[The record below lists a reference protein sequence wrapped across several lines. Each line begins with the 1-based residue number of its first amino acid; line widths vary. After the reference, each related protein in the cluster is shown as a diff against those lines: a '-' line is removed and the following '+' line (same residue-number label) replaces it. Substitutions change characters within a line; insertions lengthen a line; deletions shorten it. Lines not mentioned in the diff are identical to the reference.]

1 MGKVYLDMAM
11 SLDGF
16 ISGPN
21 GEDSGLHDWYFSPS
35 GDTEII
41 KQELLGTIGA
51 MILGKRAFSS
61 SPEADGF
68 DTPYKVPHFIVTHE
82 ARKTIDRSGMQFIFS
97 TDGVEGTLQKA
108 KAAAGDKDVC
118 IAGGANTAQQFLEAG
133 LLDEL
138 QIHLVPVLIGGGLRL
153 FDVLPKSVK
162 LEKTRTLE
170 SSGVT
175 HLRYRIIKEKR
186 QVL

>member
-35 GDTEII
+35 GDAEFV
-41 KQELLGTIGA
+41 KQELLDTMGA
-51 MILGKRAFSS
+51 MIMGRRAFSTA
-61 SPEADGF
+61 PESEGF
-68 DTPYKVPHFIVTHE
+68 DTPYKVPHFILTHT
-82 ARKTIDRSGMQFIFS
+82 ARETIPRGGMEFIFS
-97 TDGVEGTLQKA
+97 TDGIQGTLQKA

-118 IAGGANTAQQFLEAG
+118 VAGGANTAQQFLQAG

-138 QIHLVPVLIGGGLRL
+138 QIHLVPVLVGGGLRL
-153 FDVLPKSVK
+153 FDVLPKSIK

-175 HLRYRIIKEKR
+175 HLRYKIGKDY
-186 QVL
+186 

>member
-21 GEDSGLHDWYFSPS
+21 GEDGGLHDWYFSPS
-35 GDTEII
+35 GDAEFV
-41 KQELLGTIGA
+41 KQELLDTIGA
-51 MILGKRAFSS
+51 MILGKRAFST

-68 DTPYKVPHFIVTHE
+68 DTPYKVPHFIFTHIPRE
-82 ARKTIDRSGMQFIFS
+82 TIPRGGMEFIFS
-97 TDGVEGTLQKA
+97 TDGLEGTLQKA
-108 KAAAGDKDVC
+108 KAVAGDKDVC

-138 QIHLVPVLIGGGLRL
+138 QIHLVPMLIGGGLRL
-153 FDVLPKSVK
+153 FDVLPQKVK

-175 HLRYRIIKEKR
+175 HLRYRVMK
-186 QVL
+186 

>member
-21 GEDSGLHDWYFSPS
+21 GEDGGLHDWYFSPS
-35 GDTEII
+35 GDAEFV
-41 KQELLGTIGA
+41 KQELLDTMGA
-51 MILGKRAFSS
+51 MILGRRAFGSA
-61 SPEADGF
+61 PDGF
-68 DTPYKVPHFIVTHE
+68 DTPYKVPHFILTHT
-82 ARKTIDRSGMQFIFS
+82 ARESIPRGGTEFIFV
-97 TDGVEGTLQKA
+97 TDGIESALAKA

-118 IAGGANTAQQFLEAG
+118 VAGGASTAQQFLSAG

-153 FDVLPKSVK
+153 FDALPETLK

-175 HLRYRIIKEKR
+175 HLRYRLITKG
-186 QVL
+186 

>member
-35 GDTEII
+35 GDAEFV
-41 KQELLGTIGA
+41 KQELLDTMGA
-51 MILGKRAFSS
+51 MILGKRAFGS
-61 SPEADGF
+61 SPEAEGF
-68 DTPYKVPHFIVTHE
+68 DTPYKVPHFILTHTAKE
-82 ARKTIDRSGMQFIFS
+82 TIPRGGMEFIFS
-97 TDGVEGTLQKA
+97 TGGIESTLQKA
-108 KAAAGDKDVC
+108 KVAADGKDVC
-118 IAGGANTAQQFLEAG
+118 IAGGANTAQQFLKAG

-153 FDVLPKSVK
+153 FDVLPESLE

-170 SSGVT
+170 SSGVS
-175 HLRYRIIKEKR
+175 HLRFRVIK
-186 QVL
+186 

>member
-1 MGKVYLDMAM
+1 MSKVYLDMAM

-21 GEDSGLHDWYFSPS
+21 GEDAGLHDWYFSPL
-35 GDTEII
+35 GDAEFV
-41 KQELLGTIGA
+41 KQELLDTMGA
-51 MILGKRAFSS
+51 MILGRRAFSTA
-61 SPEADGF
+61 PESEGF
-68 DTPYKVPHFIVTHE
+68 DTPYKVPHFILTHT
-82 ARKTIDRSGMQFIFS
+82 ARESIPRGGMEFIFS
-97 TDGVEGTLQKA
+97 TDGIEGTLQEA

-118 IAGGANTAQQFLEAG
+118 VAGGANTAQQFFKAG

-153 FDVLPKSVK
+153 FDVLPKGVK

-175 HLRYRIIKEKR
+175 HLRYRVVKG
-186 QVL
+186 